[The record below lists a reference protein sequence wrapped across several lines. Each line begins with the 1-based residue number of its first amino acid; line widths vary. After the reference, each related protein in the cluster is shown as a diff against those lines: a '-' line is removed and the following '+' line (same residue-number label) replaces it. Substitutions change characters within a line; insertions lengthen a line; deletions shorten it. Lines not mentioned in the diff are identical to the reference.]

1 MIILY
6 HFKEN
11 YVRIFR
17 IIILFLSTV
26 FAQEDQLKIFTVNSD
41 TVIKILNQKIEDD
54 QRLSISYQLH
64 SFDIDKNEASYI
76 KFDSMK
82 KIDTVMI
89 KHSGGISN
97 EVLRQIFHSY
107 ETTNIGEKFNDM
119 GQVFFNLSFKKD
131 ETISKI

>member
-1 MIILY
+1 MNDL
-6 HFKEN
+6 
-11 YVRIFR
+11 
-17 IIILFLSTV
+17 
-26 FAQEDQLKIFTVNSD
+26 QLKIFTVNAD
-41 TVIKILNQKIEDD
+41 TVLKILNQEIEDD
-54 QRLSISYQLH
+54 KRLSITYQLH

-119 GQVFFNLSFKKD
+119 GQEILNLSFKKD
-131 ETISKI
+131 GTICKI